1 MNKRTKQ
8 RAAQAAQQWPP
19 LTLPAVALVVIAV
32 LVGAV
37 LLLQR
42 NEPPATQPSA
52 EQGLPPTISVEQA
65 YALYQQPNV
74 FFLDVREPFEWE
86 AIRIPNSALIPL
98 GQLANR
104 VDELPRDKQIV
115 VVCRSGNRSQAG
127 RDILKRAGF
136 AQVTSMN
143 GGVNAWRARGFPT
156 LP

>member
-1 MNKRTKQ
+1 MNKRTQQ

-19 LTLPAVALVVIAV
+19 LALPAVALVVMAV

-52 EQGLPPTISVEQA
+52 EQGLPPAISAEQA
-65 YALYQQPNV
+65 YALYQQPDV

-86 AIRIPNSALIPL
+86 AIRIPNSTLIPL